1 MNDAAIGRRAM
12 SWFSVYGTGATIF
25 SVERAAEG
33 RVEFTVWLSL
43 FWTPLIP
50 ISSWSA
56 IHAGETIGA
65 FQRNYF
71 ADLVR
76 IPHDGRRL
84 RRTFLGML
92 LGWLSTVG
100 PLAIVISRTNGRAAT
115 TAEII
120 VAFALTFWTAG
131 LLIYLD
137 HSRKRKL
144 RRD

>member
-25 SVERAAEG
+25 GVERAAEG

-65 FQRNYF
+65 FERNYF

-92 LGWLSTVG
+92 LGDGCRRS
-100 PLAIVISRTNGRAAT
+100 GR
-115 TAEII
+115 
-120 VAFALTFWTAG
+120 WR
-131 LLIYLD
+131 
-137 HSRKRKL
+137 S
-144 RRD
+144 